1 MQPLFRFGVLLF
13 IAAALVGISSTGVLA
28 ARSIVISGGD
38 VLTVPARPAGARE
51 LPPSRVRLT
60 ADVTWG
66 VPDARA
72 VAAFRA
78 ARTLGFM
85 SGFAGPN
92 FVEHAGEGY
101 YLDGTSSNT
110 YGAYANHVV
119 YPRQREPGNPSS
131 SGSGGFLYAPTMF
144 GPGADCIEATTV
156 VQDAYP
162 QVWAWDWCSAYPDP
176 YAVVVVDGRFKRN
189 YIRTMTDGLT
199 EFTVETILA
208 SDGVTWDMALYNYKT
223 QQWDII
229 YQTSGSRNPN
239 YGLGEQGW
247 DFFETYTDVENGIS
261 DVCNKFPGPIASDE
275 ISLSFDDETFT
286 PITSGDSTHL
296 KFNSF
301 YCSRFGFST
310 PQTYEW
316 EMLYS
321 R

>member
-1 MQPLFRFGVLLF
+1 
-13 IAAALVGISSTGVLA
+13 
-28 ARSIVISGGD
+28 
-38 VLTVPARPAGARE
+38 
-51 LPPSRVRLT
+51 
-60 ADVTWG
+60 
-66 VPDARA
+66 
-72 VAAFRA
+72 
-78 ARTLGFM
+78 
-85 SGFAGPN
+85 
-92 FVEHAGEGY
+92 
-101 YLDGTSSNT
+101 
-110 YGAYANHVV
+110 
-119 YPRQREPGNPSS
+119 
-131 SGSGGFLYAPTMF
+131 
-144 GPGADCIEATTV
+144 
-156 VQDAYP
+156 
-162 QVWAWDWCSAYPDP
+162 
-176 YAVVVVDGRFKRN
+176 VVVVDGRFKRN